1 MLAGKVRRMD
11 FQMIPVSER
20 IEVEGRSDREA
31 VGEFSGRVLAVA
43 FQGGD
48 PVGDPVADMTEGE
61 EGAQT
66 SDPEG
71 LGGWGTTFFL
81 VADGNHP
88 APIWV
93 PKDDVEKTRL
103 G

>member
-1 MLAGKVRRMD
+1 MD

-20 IEVEGRSDREA
+20 FEVEGSSEREA
-31 VGEFSGRVLAVA
+31 VGRFSGRVIAIA

-48 PVGDPVADMTEGE
+48 PLGDPVGQLSEGGD
-61 EGAQT
+61 EGAQS

-71 LGGWGTTFFL
+71 LGGWGTTYFL
-81 VADGNHP
+81 VADDKHP

-103 G
+103 F

>member
-1 MLAGKVRRMD
+1 MD

-31 VGEFSGRVLAVA
+31 VGEFSGRVIAVA

-48 PVGDPVADMTEGE
+48 PVGDPVGE
-61 EGAQT
+61 MET
-66 SDPEG
+66 SDGGGETSEPEG
-71 LGGWGTTFFL
+71 LGGWGTTYFL
-81 VADGNHP
+81 VADGDHP

-93 PKDDVEKTRL
+93 PKDDVEKTTL

>member
-1 MLAGKVRRMD
+1 MD
-11 FQMIPVSER
+11 FQMIPVTER
-20 IEVEGRSDREA
+20 LEVEGRSDHEA

-48 PVGDPVADMTEGE
+48 PIGDPVASVESSEDRALT
-61 EGAQT
+61 AA
-66 SDPEG
+66 PEG
-71 LGGWGTTFFL
+71 LGGWGTTYFL
-81 VADGNHP
+81 VADGDHP

-93 PKDDVEKTRL
+93 PKDDIEKTKL

>member
-1 MLAGKVRRMD
+1 MD

-20 IEVEGRSDREA
+20 FEVEGHSDRDA
-31 VGEFSGRVLAVA
+31 VGDFSGRVIAIA

-48 PVGDPVADMTEGE
+48 PLGDPVPSITEGGGE
-61 EGAQT
+61 AAQ
-66 SDPEG
+66 SSEPEG

-81 VADGNHP
+81 VADDKHP

-103 G
+103 F

>member
-1 MLAGKVRRMD
+1 MD

-20 IEVEGRSDREA
+20 IEVEGRSDHEA
-31 VGEFSGRVLAVA
+31 VGEFAGRVLAVA

-48 PVGDPVADMTEGE
+48 PVGDPVGDLSSGE
-61 EGAQT
+61 QHAGPKA
-66 SDPEG
+66 PEG
-71 LGGWGTTFFL
+71 LGGWGTTYFL
-81 VADGNHP
+81 VADGDHP

-93 PKDDVEKTRL
+93 PKDDVEKTTL

>member
-1 MLAGKVRRMD
+1 MD

-20 IEVEGRSDREA
+20 FEVEGHSDRDA
-31 VGEFSGRVLAVA
+31 VGKFAGRVIAVA

-48 PVGDPVADMTEGE
+48 PLGDPVGE
-61 EGAQT
+61 MSPPGGDGGAGR
-66 SDPEG
+66 SEPEG
-71 LGGWGTTFFL
+71 LGGWGTTYFL
-81 VADGNHP
+81 VADDKHP

-103 G
+103 F